1 MHPNP
6 DSIFSTI
13 EWFLVSGRVPRS
25 EVHPVNS
32 RIALKFKRIT
42 SWLIIINR
50 SSYDLSDLPCL
61 VISFCLLTRL
71 YHARWS
77 LLGGYDVISRKSGSS
92 LKFPRATTAC
102 FAYIIPWF
110 GRGSKKDIEAS
121 SFSWHVLFLL
131 SLSPP
136 FFRTAH
142 ARAYTHTLTYTLLW
156 HVSSYATLYS
166 LSNLSSR

>member
-42 SWLIIINR
+42 SWFIIINR

-131 SLSPP
+131 SLSPFLP
-136 FFRTAH
+136 HSTRTRIH
-142 ARAYTHTLTYTLLW
+142 TYTHVHSPLARQL
-156 HVSSYATLYS
+156 VCYS
-166 LSNLSSR
+166 LLAL